1 MPRENNRWATS
12 LAKDSKKITVRN
24 LTNRKGSNLAG
35 RREATGKAGKLNLQ
49 QNKGS
54 RRTAGF
60 FIGELSTLHKTYILD
75 TSSVIFTVIITIL
88 VTAAIVYILT
98 ARFKTVSGKNP
109 FPKDVDSTISMQLQA
124 YERLIILVDR
134 IALPNVITRVNQ
146 PTSSSREMQ
155 LMLTQSIRSEFD
167 YNITQQIYVSSE
179 AWNAVKNLK
188 EQNLLIINQLANVLP
203 PNATGL
209 DLNKLLLEF
218 LMNDKKG
225 SLHEVVSE
233 VLSYEAKKMMEW

>member
-1 MPRENNRWATS
+1 
-12 LAKDSKKITVRN
+12 
-24 LTNRKGSNLAG
+24 
-35 RREATGKAGKLNLQ
+35 
-49 QNKGS
+49 
-54 RRTAGF
+54 
-60 FIGELSTLHKTYILD
+60 LHKTNILD
-75 TSSVIFTVIITIL
+75 TSSIIFSVVVTAL
-88 VTAAIVYILT
+88 VTASVVYIITTRL
-98 ARFKTVSGKNP
+98 KTVSEDNP
-109 FPKDVDSTISMQLQA
+109 FPKDSVATTSMQLQA

-134 IALPNVITRVNQ
+134 IALPHVISRVNQ
-146 PTSSSREMQ
+146 PHASAREMQ
-155 LMLTQSIRSEFD
+155 LLLTQSIRSEFD
-167 YNITQQIYVSSE
+167 YNITQQIYVTPE

-233 VLSYEAKKMMEW
+233 VLSYEAKKVIA